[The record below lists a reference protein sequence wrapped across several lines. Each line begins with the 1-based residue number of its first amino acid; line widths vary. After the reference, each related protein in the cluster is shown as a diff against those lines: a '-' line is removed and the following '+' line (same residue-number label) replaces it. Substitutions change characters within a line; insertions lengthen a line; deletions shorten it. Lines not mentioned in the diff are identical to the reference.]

1 MPDSV
6 RGNQRLDDRE
16 LPASGEFGALLLAKE
31 AVGANLS
38 NHSESR
44 RVPTLE
50 ARVGRLHARYRLALE
65 ARRPPQAV
73 GEVRGGRDQRAITPV
88 SVIARMARL
97 AGLATV
103 SDSQPPQVIRN
114 TFAIRGLAPALDGLT
129 LAHISD
135 LHLDLCG
142 QACTDS
148 LADAV
153 ATHASHAL
161 VITGDLFTS
170 ALKPPRSDAALK
182 ALDRVL
188 ESHGGPAFA
197 VLGDEDSL
205 WMVPRLEQLGLR
217 VLVNESIALT
227 HGEDR
232 LYLAGVDDPAYFKAD
247 DVDAALQSIPA
258 GATSVLL
265 AHSPDVYRRAAG
277 AGFDAMLCGHTHGG
291 QLCLPNGRPLVRA
304 GGSPSSICRGSWRH
318 EGLLG
323 YTSSGCGTTP
333 LKLRWNCPA
342 EVAFH
347 RFTRE
352 DDNKT

>member
-6 RGNQRLDDRE
+6 RGNQRLDGRE
-16 LPASGEFGALLLAKE
+16 LPASGELGALLLAKE
-31 AVGANLS
+31 AAGAIAS
-38 NHSESR
+38 NHSESLR
-44 RVPTLE
+44 APTLE
-50 ARVGRLHARYRLALE
+50 ARVGHLHARYRLALE

-73 GEVRGGRDQRAITPV
+73 GNVRGGLDRHAITPV

-97 AGLATV
+97 AGLATG
-103 SDSQPPQVIRN
+103 SESQPPQVIHN
-114 TFAIRGLAPALDGLT
+114 TFAIRGLAAALDGLT

-135 LHLDLCG
+135 LHLNLCG
-142 QACTDS
+142 QTCTRS

-153 ATHASHAL
+153 AMHASHAL

-170 ALKPPRSDAALK
+170 ALAPPRSDAALQ
-182 ALDRVL
+182 ALDQVL
-188 ESHGGPAFA
+188 QAHGGPAFA

-205 WMVPRLEQLGLR
+205 WTVPRLEQLGLR
-217 VLVNESIALT
+217 VLVNESIALP

-265 AHSPDVYRRAAG
+265 AHAPDVYRRAAA

-304 GGSPSSICRGSWRH
+304 GDSPSSICRGSWRH

-342 EVAFH
+342 EVVFH
-347 RFTRE
+347 RLVRE
-352 DDNKT
+352 DQDRT